1 MAFSYVFGSDLVLV
15 EVQGVVL
22 AHHEHVL
29 PAPVFV
35 PVLLKEWGGFIGTGS
50 AAADCYVELRCY
62 AFYTRRTSKH
72 GTAIAIA

>member
-50 AAADCYVELRCY
+50 AASDC
-62 AFYTRRTSKH
+62 
-72 GTAIAIA
+72 

>member
-1 MAFSYVFGSDLVLV
+1 MRVSWLSYLGHRLEILIVASAFSYVFGSDLVLV

-35 PVLLKEWGGFIGTGS
+35 PVLLKEVF
-50 AAADCYVELRCY
+50 
-62 AFYTRRTSKH
+62 
-72 GTAIAIA
+72 

>member
-1 MAFSYVFGSDLVLV
+1 MRVSWLSYLGHRLEILIVASAFSYVFGSDLVLV

-50 AAADCYVELRCY
+50 AASDC
-62 AFYTRRTSKH
+62 
-72 GTAIAIA
+72 